1 MNIPSGLKPYFKA
14 ISILGVLALI
24 GDTALSTMFGFT
36 ISPIMGPILAVISLA
51 SGLLLVVALFFYRV
65 GWRHMGNGLV
75 AAWAL
80 AFAFNCWSNM
90 GVATSNRMGEVQTA
104 GVQKAKHTE
113 RRKATEEAETRLKLF
128 TTQLADLS
136 TQNAWAATVSAD
148 GLRGQAKNLESS
160 IASEAKRG
168 GCGRICRGLQDQLV
182 EVSNKIAV
190 AEQRDDLTKR
200 IEATK
205 AVLAKARTELAG
217 TDAGIS
223 NTANQS
229 ALYAKLISWNLA
241 SDPDASMVTVAN
253 EGTGIATAI
262 ILAVIAAA
270 LTLVGAWPHLME
282 AGVGV
287 VSRPEIVRPAASQ
300 PQATNPVSDQLEALK
315 AQLASIGVGNGLS
328 LNVIKTGI
336 RDDVERRTA
345 LRLAG
350 A

>member
-1 MNIPSGLKPYFKA
+1 MHIPPGLRPYFKA
-14 ISILGVLALI
+14 ITVLGILALI

-65 GWRHMGNGLV
+65 GWKPLGHGLV
-75 AAWAL
+75 AAWTL

-90 GVATSNRMGEVQTA
+90 GVSTSNRMGEVQTA
-104 GVQKAKHTE
+104 GVQKAVHAE
-113 RRKATEEAETRLKLF
+113 RAKASEEAESRLKLF
-128 TTQLADLS
+128 TQQLADLS
-136 TQNAWAATVSAD
+136 SQHAWAATVSAD
-148 GLRGQAKNLESS
+148 GLRTQSKNLEAS

-223 NTANQS
+223 ATANQS
-229 ALYAKLISWNLA
+229 TLYAKLISWNLA
-241 SDPDASMVTVAN
+241 SDPDAAMVTVAN

-282 AGVGV
+282 A
-287 VSRPEIVRPAASQ
+287 SPDRPASPQAWPERVARDHHEVVRPRASTSAVDALHERIRYAVEAQRSPLNAA
-300 PQATNPVSDQLEALK
+300 
-315 AQLASIGVGNGLS
+315 LASG
-328 LNVIKTGI
+328 
-336 RDDVERRTA
+336 
-345 LRLAG
+345 
-350 A
+350 